1 MKSLLKKELKEL
13 LSEKTILVGVVLTPL
28 ILFPVMGAVLS
39 LSFGQTSGQLLE
51 DPLIVV
57 DNDGG
62 EYARL
67 FVKALESSGFRPEVL
82 SSEPD
87 GPQQLFK
94 KHSSDVFI
102 IVNRGFTKNLTMGT
116 KASVDVYLQL
126 SSMSFSAF
134 QKITQT
140 MERISAASTILG
152 EAIAAESGIQ
162 LEFFKN
168 PVEISG
174 GILYREA
181 FHSTEDLNGLFQ
193 TFFATGFFIPLV
205 LLVVVATS
213 GTIAATSVA
222 LEKEAKTLEIL
233 MTFPISRT
241 SILLSKLLGSTM
253 VALLGTASM
262 VVGLV
267 FYLSS
272 LPIPAVP
279 VSGLQVRVSPIA
291 LVLLGILLFVTLT
304 ITLSL
309 GILAGVL
316 AGDVR
321 GGQQLAG
328 LIQLPLLLPPM
339 LLLLFTDLST
349 LPQTVST
356 VMLLNP
362 FTHMMLAIQALSTES
377 YTTYFLHLGAI
388 TLFMATVLAVASLLF
403 KGERLLTMRIKISR
417 TRSIG

>member
-1 MKSLLKKELKEL
+1 MKLKSLLKKELKEL

-39 LSFGQTSGQLLE
+39 LSFGQTSEQLLE
-51 DPLIVV
+51 NPLTVV

-67 FVKALESSGFRPEVL
+67 FVKALESVGFRPEVL

-87 GPQQLFK
+87 SPQQLFK

-116 KASVDVYLQL
+116 KASVNVYLQL

-140 MERISAASTILG
+140 LERISAASSILG
-152 EAIAAESGIQ
+152 ETIAAESEIQ
-162 LEFFKN
+162 LEFFRN

-181 FHSTEDLNGLFQ
+181 FLSTDDLNGLFQ
-193 TFFATGFFIPLV
+193 TFFATGFFIPIV

-222 LEKEAKTLEIL
+222 LEKEAKTLEML

-241 SILLSKLLGSTM
+241 SILLSKLLGST
-253 VALLGTASM
+253 
-262 VVGLV
+262 
-267 FYLSS
+267 
-272 LPIPAVP
+272 
-279 VSGLQVRVSPIA
+279 
-291 LVLLGILLFVTLT
+291 
-304 ITLSL
+304 
-309 GILAGVL
+309 
-316 AGDVR
+316 
-321 GGQQLAG
+321 
-328 LIQLPLLLPPM
+328 
-339 LLLLFTDLST
+339 
-349 LPQTVST
+349 
-356 VMLLNP
+356 
-362 FTHMMLAIQALSTES
+362 
-377 YTTYFLHLGAI
+377 
-388 TLFMATVLAVASLLF
+388 
-403 KGERLLTMRIKISR
+403 
-417 TRSIG
+417 